1 MNCPESWVEQHE
13 LTWFTFIPH
22 LLASS
27 GDFKASMVEYKS
39 HSSTSESLD
48 ILRSND
54 LPFSDLHTGSPTLS
68 PSLSQQPPV
77 LQPCGTLSLHPC
89 QCYFFSLWYP
99 FQSLVYQ
106 SDISLPTVQNLDQVS
121 PPCWHLFALYSFV
134 LPHSCHSELVSLLF
148 CSYNIYTYF
157 LHHLQLCTFISLLI
171 YFLILHWKHFQLR
184 FPVSTVLPVSQH
196 LAKGFAHRRHFL
208 NVYWISGW
216 MDGRNERVFECGI
229 TITVVIVIK

>member
-1 MNCPESWVEQHE
+1 M
-13 LTWFTFIPH
+13 T
-22 LLASS
+22 
-27 GDFKASMVEYKS
+27 
-39 HSSTSESLD
+39 
-48 ILRSND
+48 
-54 LPFSDLHTGSPTLS
+54 S
-68 PSLSQQPPV
+68 PSVTFTRGPP
-77 LQPCGTLSLHPC
+77 PCPQVFPSSLLCFSHVELCLCTLANAI
-89 QCYFFSLWYP
+89 FFSLWYP

-208 NVYWISGW
+208 NVYWIGGW
-216 MDGRNERVFECGI
+216 MDGRNESVFECGI

>member
-13 LTWFTFIPH
+13 LKWFTFIPH

-27 GDFKASMVEYKS
+27 GDFKASMVEYKT

-48 ILRSND
+48 ILRSSD

-68 PSLSQQPPV
+68 PSLSSG
-77 LQPCGTLSLHPC
+77 LQCFSHVELWLCTLANAIS
-89 QCYFFSLWYP
+89 FSLWYP
-99 FQSLVYQ
+99 SQSLVCQ
-106 SDISLPTVQNLDQVS
+106 SDISLPTVQTLDQVS
-121 PPCWHLFALYSFV
+121 PPCWHLFVLYSFV
-134 LPHSCHSELVSLLF
+134 VPHSCHSELVSLLF
-148 CSYNIYTYF
+148 CSYNICKYF

-171 YFLILHWKHFQLR
+171 YFLILHWKHVQLR

-208 NVYWISGW
+208 NVYWIGGW
-216 MDGRNERVFECGI
+216 MDGRNGSVFECGI
-229 TITVVIVIK
+229 TITVVIMIK